1 MSSKSTLTK
10 QTSRVTNIVSQLKSA
25 SHAYY
30 ETGEPIMDD
39 DTYDALVDELRSLD
53 PSNPYLTA
61 VGAPV
66 SEGAVRLPIP
76 MPSLRKVKPDS
87 GLDTWTKAYPGPW
100 VASDKLDGISALWIP
115 DKGALYLRGNG
126 LVGQDVSHLVGL
138 GIQGLVKPKKM
149 EAPIMVRGELIVP
162 KGSVS
167 GTLARS
173 WVNGQLHQKNP
184 SKADIS
190 RIQFLAYTL
199 YSGKGQSRKAQLAWL
214 KEAGFLTVPYSIIGD
229 ASQFAPL
236 LMERRERGPYDIDGL
251 VVAPADAEPEGLDL
265 RATLPRD
272 AVAFKM
278 ALADQKAQ
286 TSVVAV
292 HWASSMGGLWIPR
305 IEVKPVT
312 IGSATITYATGHNAR
327 FIKEYAIGPGAVIVL
342 RRSGDV
348 IPTVEA
354 VVRGAPGGA
363 SMPCGS
369 AEPRADC
376 WVWDERGTH
385 AVDARGVV
393 DTEKLALFMVD
404 SLNAFDID
412 GVSSKNAAKLVE
424 GGLKD
429 LSALW
434 KAGQGEL
441 AAIVGTALG
450 VKLYTQLHE
459 KLPVAEAEQWISAY
473 QGWPRGFGKSR
484 IRALLERGPV
494 ETWKGERAPPKGI
507 GIDTYNDIIGCVDG
521 FLAWKAGFGLGGEK
535 KVVKLRI
542 RPKNANDGS
551 TLTQAQREASL
562 QSKKEESASA
572 QAQVQRNT
580 TSKKEESAQVQVQ
593 TPQQK
598 RGAFVFTGFRD
609 KDLEKRLTA
618 AGWTAHDS
626 VKKDTTVLIVAD
638 ESKMGSTKVA
648 EAQKKGIRIILRA
661 QAETLV

>member
-1 MSSKSTLTK
+1 
-10 QTSRVTNIVSQLKSA
+10 VSQLKSA

-30 ETGEPIMDD
+30 ETGEPIIDD
-39 DTYDALVDELRSLD
+39 DTYDALVDELRALD
-53 PSNPYLTA
+53 PSNPYLSA

-138 GIQGLVKPKKM
+138 GIQGLVKPKKDSV
-149 EAPIMVRGELIVP
+149 MVRGELIVP

-199 YSGKGQSRKAQLAWL
+199 YSGKGQKRSAQLSWL
-214 KEAGFLTVPYSIIGD
+214 KEASFLTVPYSIIGD

-236 LMERRERGPYDIDGL
+236 LMERRERGLYDIDGL

-286 TSVVAV
+286 TTVVAV

-363 SMPCGS
+363 AMPCGS

-459 KLPVAEAEQWISAY
+459 KLPVAEAEQWIAAY

-521 FLAWKAGFGLGGEK
+521 FLSWKAGFGLGGEK
-535 KVVKLRI
+535 RVVKLRI
-542 RPKNANDGS
+542 KPKNASDGS
-551 TLTQAQREASL
+551 TLTAAQRQEM
-562 QSKKEESASA
+562 SKKEESVAASA
-572 QAQVQRNT
+572 QVL
-580 TSKKEESAQVQVQ
+580 VQ

-648 EAQKKGIRIILRA
+648 EAEKKGIRIILRTQA
-661 QAETLV
+661 QTLL

>member
-1 MSSKSTLTK
+1 MSSKSG
-10 QTSRVTNIVSQLKSA
+10 RIANIVAQLKSA

-30 ETGEPIMDD
+30 ETGEPIIDD
-39 DTYDALVDELRSLD
+39 DTYDALLEELRSLD

-87 GLDTWTKAYPGPW
+87 GLDTWVKAYPGPW

-138 GIQGLVKPKKM
+138 GIQGLVKPKKSSG
-149 EAPIMVRGELIVP
+149 IMVRGELIVP
-162 KGSVS
+162 KGSVQ

-184 SKADIS
+184 SKADVS

-199 YSGKGQSRKAQLAWL
+199 YNPASPNAGTGRRAQLTWL
-214 KEAGFLTVPYSIIGD
+214 KDAGFLVVPYSIIEN
-229 ASQFAPL
+229 ASKFSPL
-236 LMERRERGPYDIDGL
+236 LMDRREGGAYDIDGL
-251 VVAPADAEPEGLDL
+251 VIGPADSPPEGLD
-265 RATLPRD
+265 AKASLPRD

-292 HWASSMGGLWIPR
+292 HWASSMGSLWIPR
-305 IEVKPVT
+305 IEVKPIT

-327 FIKEYAIGPGAVIVL
+327 FIKDNAIGPGAVIIL

-363 SMPCGS
+363 AMPCGS
-369 AEPRADC
+369 AEPQEGC
-376 WVWDERGTH
+376 WTWDERGTH
-385 AVDARGVV
+385 ALDVRGVM

-429 LSALW
+429 LADLW
-434 KAGQGEL
+434 KASEAEL
-441 AAIVGTALG
+441 VAAVGSALG
-450 VKLYTQLHE
+450 SKLYKQLHE
-459 KLPVAEAEQWISAY
+459 KLPGASAEQWITAY

-494 ETWKGERAPPKGI
+494 ETWKAERLPPKGI

-521 FLAWKAGFGLGGEK
+521 FLAWKAGFGLETQR
-535 KVVKLRI
+535 VVKLRI
-542 RPKNANDGS
+542 KPKNASDGS
-551 TLTQAQREASL
+551 TLTTAQREAL
-562 QSKKEESASA
+562 GSKQETKP
-572 QAQVQRNT
+572 
-580 TSKKEESAQVQVQ
+580 
-593 TPQQK
+593 TPA
-598 RGAFVFTGFRD
+598 GAFVFTGFRD
-609 KDLEKRLTA
+609 KDLEARLVA
-618 AGWTAHDS
+618 AGWTPHDT
-626 VKKDTTVLIVAD
+626 VKKDTTLLIVAD
-638 ESKMGSTKVA
+638 ESKMGTTKVA
-648 EAQKKGIRIILRA
+648 DAQKKGVRIMLRA
-661 QAETLV
+661 NAQSLV

>member
-1 MSSKSTLTK
+1 MSSKTG
-10 QTSRVTNIVSQLKSA
+10 RVANIVAQLNAA

-30 ETGEPIMDD
+30 ETGEPIIDD
-39 DTYDALVDELRSLD
+39 DTYDALLEELRSLD
-53 PSNPYLTA
+53 AGNPYLVA

-87 GLDTWTKAYPGPW
+87 GLDTWVRSYPGPW

-138 GIQGLVKPKKM
+138 GIQGLVKPKK
-149 EAPIMVRGELIVP
+149 AGGVMVRGELIVP
-162 KGSVS
+162 KGSVQ

-199 YSGKGQSRKAQLAWL
+199 YNPSSPSTTRRAQLTWL
-214 KEAGFLTVPYSIIGD
+214 KDAGFLVVPYSIIENG
-229 ASQFAPL
+229 AQFSPL
-236 LMERRERGPYDIDGL
+236 LMDRRERGAYDIDGL
-251 VVAPADAEPEGLDL
+251 VIGPADAAPEGLDL
-265 RATLPRD
+265 QAALPRD

-305 IEVKPVT
+305 IEVKPIT

-327 FIKEYAIGPGAVIVL
+327 FIKDNAIGPGAVIVL

-363 SMPCGS
+363 AMPQEGT
-369 AEPRADC
+369 
-376 WVWDERGTH
+376 WTWDERGTH
-385 AVDARGVV
+385 ALDVRGVV

-429 LSALW
+429 LADLW
-434 KAGQGEL
+434 KASEGEL
-441 AAIVGTALG
+441 VAVVGSALG
-450 VKLYTQLHE
+450 SKLYKQLHE
-459 KLPVAEAEQWISAY
+459 KLPGAPAEQWITAY
-473 QGWPRGFGKSR
+473 QGWPRGFGKLRS
-484 IRALLERGPV
+484 RALLERGPV
-494 ETWKGERAPPKGI
+494 ETWKGERSPPKGI
-507 GIDTYNDIIGCVDG
+507 GVDTYNDIIGCVDE
-521 FLAWKAGFGLGGEK
+521 FLSWKAGFGLEK
-535 KVVKLRI
+535 KVVKLRVK
-542 RPKNANDGS
+542 PKNAPASLEAQDGS
-551 TLTQAQREASL
+551 TLTAAQREAF
-562 QSKKEESASA
+562 ASTTPLA
-572 QAQVQRNT
+572 QET
-580 TSKKEESAQVQVQ
+580 KP
-593 TPQQK
+593 TPK
-598 RGAFVFTGFRD
+598 PKPAGAFVFTGFRD
-609 KDLEKRLTA
+609 KDLEARLVA
-618 AGWTAHDS
+618 AGWAAHDTI
-626 VKKDTTVLIVAD
+626 KKDTTLLIVAD
-638 ESKMGSTKVA
+638 ESKMGTTKVA
-648 EAQKKGIRIILRA
+648 DAQKKGIRIILRA
-661 QAETLV
+661 DASTLVL